1 MRTVDQGGT
10 LCETI
15 AVDDRGV
22 CFRPCC
28 RQSIGCV
35 SDVAQHGLVF
45 DVDVMVNIAAVDAF
59 SAHELHAAAVPLYRH
74 EIEIITLICGK
85 LSMIWLLAVWSEVR
99 MEDRHCG

>member
-1 MRTVDQGGT
+1 MRRVDHDET

-15 AVDDRGV
+15 AVDGRGV
-22 CFRPCC
+22 CFRPSC

-45 DVDVMVNIAAVDAF
+45 VVEVMVNTAAVDAF
-59 SAHELHAAAVPLYRH
+59 SAHELHAAVVPLYRH
-74 EIEIITLICGK
+74 EIEIISLICGK
-85 LSMIWLLAVWSEVR
+85 LSMILLLAVWSEAR